1 MVYCSLYRMIVYIL
15 FYQDPVT
22 REDNWFYPFKRQLI
36 KFFLSA
42 SALIFMVRIFVICLS
57 VILVN
62 GHLLRGSNT
71 AVYYT
76 LAQQSCGGL
85 SPRTTKLWRGYR
97 VCPVRMYVSTYIRTF
112 VRSYVNPL

>member
-62 GHLLRGSNT
+62 GHLLRGINT
-71 AVYYT
+71 AIYFHFCLHYQWESTFKERIV
-76 LAQQSCGGL
+76 QSGED
-85 SPRTTKLWRGYR
+85 SFIKE
-97 VCPVRMYVSTYIRTF
+97 
-112 VRSYVNPL
+112 